1 MPPSKRNSMVK
12 YIKDR
17 KPDIDDWMPFTGLE
31 DGGSLP
37 SGNIYVPLEEWLAAR
52 DTLLTRNGG
61 LGVRISNTDNLEVL
75 KEDINRLDLIVLE
88 FPKMADGRAFTQAR
102 LLREQYGFEGE
113 IRATGDVLR
122 DQLFYMQRCGINA
135 FEIRDD
141 QDLSASLKAFDEM
154 TVTYQPASDEEFPIW
169 RRES

>member
-1 MPPSKRNSMVK
+1 MGN

-17 KPDIDDWMPFTGLE
+17 KVDEDDWMPFTGLE
-31 DGGSLP
+31 EDASLP
-37 SGNIYVPLEEWLAAR
+37 SGNIYVPLDEWLKTRDHLLAR
-52 DTLLTRNGG
+52 NDR
-61 LGVRISNTDNLEVL
+61 LGVALKNTDDPALLEKDL
-75 KEDINRLDLIVLE
+75 DRLDLIVLE

-102 LLREQYGFEGE
+102 ILRERLGFKGE
-113 IRATGDVLR
+113 IRATGDVLQ

-141 QDLSASLKAFDEM
+141 QDIPSSLKAFDEM
-154 TVTYQPASDEEFPIW
+154 TVTYQPASDEKFPIW